1 MTSIQAVKALKGAFH
16 EHHVRG
22 RGHPRPQLPLVA
34 EVGKGK
40 TLRPKHSCHGG
51 ISISKYDSCT

>member
-16 EHHVRG
+16 EHHA

-40 TLRPKHSCHGG
+40 T
-51 ISISKYDSCT
+51 